1 MNWIARLLDLFSFK
15 FAPASTAVVERRSE
29 ADQALLLLQDYFKS
43 SGGINAEAIKGFEQA
58 GFIGKVRSWR
68 GDGPILPINSVEALQ
83 LLGWK
88 NLRTM
93 SNKSGIPTDRLRE
106 LIAESLPLA
115 VRRACAAA

>member
-43 SGGINAEAIKGFEQA
+43 NGGVAETLKGFERA

-68 GDGPILPINSVEALQ
+68 GDGAILSINSVEALQ

-106 LIAESLPLA
+106 LIAESLPVA
-115 VRRACAAA
+115 VRRACAA